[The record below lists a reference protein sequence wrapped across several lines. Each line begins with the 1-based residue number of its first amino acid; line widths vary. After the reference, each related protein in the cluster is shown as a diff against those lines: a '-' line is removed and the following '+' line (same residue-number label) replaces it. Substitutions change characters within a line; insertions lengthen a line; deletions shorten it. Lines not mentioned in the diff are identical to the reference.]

1 MVLQDPY
8 KGKAFWD
15 FIVRIRG
22 RVRVRVWVTGREEA
36 MPWPGLYA
44 QSPDPSIGR
53 VRVTVRCRVEVW
65 VRVRAKITIRGMGR

>member
-1 MVLQDPY
+1 M
-8 KGKAFWD
+8 D

-53 VRVTVRCRVEVW
+53 VRVYTVRCRVEVW